1 MQAKMN
7 KIKFS
12 HRYEKLEN
20 INEYD
25 PVTLLDCISVRLLD
39 LSDKLIEYD
48 TVYYE
53 ADEIKHYKLNNG
65 DYLLLLFVDNNNN
78 LFTTIRRA
86 TPSKT
91 DYYMTAI
98 GSKFELVFI

>member
-1 MQAKMN
+1 MN

-20 INEYD
+20 INEYE
-25 PVTLLDCISVRLLD
+25 PVTLLECIPVGWNN
-39 LSDKLIEYD
+39 LSSDLIEYD

-53 ADEIKHYKLNNG
+53 ADEKKYYKLNNG
-65 DYLLLLFVDNNNN
+65 DYLLLLFVDINNN

-98 GSKFELVFI
+98 GSKFELVFT